1 MARQVVP
8 PPQKRSGPAAGII
21 GRESGK
27 AGPPLPRKGFP
38 RPPSSVIFVSMFKRI
53 DISILAGLLIMMF
66 MGSLAFAQPPHK
78 PIKWLPLKKGISFT
92 RVEAT
97 KYLHLGSPGIGVL
110 RLDPERVRFQVY
122 HFRGDKDG
130 KPGTVEQWQRKTG
143 ALATINSGQFDK
155 RGTHLGLLIENGVNM
170 GTGLLSVWKG
180 IFAAEPRNESLPRA
194 VLIDLAYTQFDPL
207 AIQYT
212 QALQSFM
219 LLDIKGKKRV
229 RKSDWKA
236 NRTILATD
244 QAGRILM
251 ICTEGAYTLW
261 EFADWLKESELG
273 VVQAMSLDGGYK
285 AEMAVKSGGF
295 EYVTYGQWETNDYGN
310 FSVPG
315 FKATLPA
322 VIGVF
327 PR

>member
-1 MARQVVP
+1 MC
-8 PPQKRSGPAAGII
+8 
-21 GRESGK
+21 
-27 AGPPLPRKGFP
+27 
-38 RPPSSVIFVSMFKRI
+38 KRI
-53 DISILAGLLIMMF
+53 SVFILLGLL
-66 MGSLAFAQPPHK
+66 LAAFQTSALAEPPHK
-78 PIKWLPLKKGISFT
+78 PIKWLPLKKGVSFT

-97 KYLHLGSPGIGVL
+97 KYLQLGSEGIGVV
-110 RLDPERVRFQVY
+110 RLDPEQARFRVY
-122 HFRGDKDG
+122 HFRSQENGR
-130 KPGTVEQWQRKTG
+130 PLTVEQWQDSTG
-143 ALATINSGQFDK
+143 ALVTINSGQFDK

-194 VLIDLAYTQFDPL
+194 VLMDLAYTQFDPL

-212 QALQSFM
+212 QAVQSFM
-219 LLDIKGKKRV
+219 LLDSKGTKRV
-229 RKSDWKA
+229 RNSDWKA
-236 NRTILATD
+236 NRTVLATD
-244 QAGRILM
+244 QAGRILL

-261 EFADWLKESELG
+261 DFADWLQESELG

-285 AEMAVKSGGF
+285 SEMAVRSGGF

-310 FSVPG
+310 FSIPG

-322 VIGVF
+322 VISVF